1 MGDLSRNF
9 SRIEFACRCC
19 GKADIDPRLVDALQ
33 ELRDLAN
40 APIRV
45 TSGYRCLE
53 HNRVVG
59 GAKQSRHL
67 RGHAADIVIK
77 SLSVTGMYELAE
89 QVAAFRNGGIG
100 VYPEQGFV
108 HVDIRE
114 VRTRWG
120 HLDGQYVSLEE
131 AMKTNGGDRNA
142 AA

>member
-9 SRIEFACRCC
+9 SRSEFACRCC

-77 SLSVTGMYELAE
+77 SFSVTGMYELAE

-100 VYPEQGFV
+100 VYPERGFI
-108 HVDIRE
+108 HADIRE
-114 VRTRWG
+114 GRTRWG
-120 HLDGQYVSLEE
+120 HLDGKYVSLEE

-142 AA
+142 AV

>member
-9 SRIEFACRCC
+9 SRSEFACRCC
-19 GKADIDPRLVDALQ
+19 GRAEVDPRLVDALQ
-33 ELRDLAN
+33 ELRDLAR

-45 TSGYRCLE
+45 TSGYRCPE
-53 HNRVVG
+53 HNRAVG

-67 RGHAADIVIK
+67 LGHAADIVING
-77 SLSVTGMYELAE
+77 LSVAGMYELAE
-89 QVAAFRNGGIG
+89 QVAAFRKGGIG

-114 VRTRWG
+114 GRTRWG
-120 HLDGQYVSLEE
+120 CLGGKYVSFEE

-142 AA
+142 AV

>member
-9 SRIEFACRCC
+9 SRSEFACRCC

-45 TSGYRCLE
+45 TSGYRCPE
-53 HNRVVG
+53 HNRAVG

-67 RGHAADIVIK
+67 RRHAADIVIK
-77 SLSVTGMYELAE
+77 SLSVTVMYELAE

-100 VYPEQGFV
+100 VYPEQGFI

-114 VRTRWG
+114 GRTRWG
-120 HLDGQYVSLEE
+120 HLDGKYVSFEE

-142 AA
+142 AV

>member
-9 SRIEFACRCC
+9 SRSEFACRCC

-45 TSGYRCLE
+45 TSGYRCSE
-53 HNRVVG
+53 HNRAVG

-77 SLSVTGMYELAE
+77 SLSVAGMYELAE
-89 QVAAFRNGGIG
+89 KVAVFRNGGIG
-100 VYPEQGFV
+100 VYPEQGFI
-108 HVDIRE
+108 HVDIRDG
-114 VRTRWG
+114 RSRWG
-120 HLDGQYVSLEE
+120 HVGGKYVSLEE
-131 AMKTNGGDRNA
+131 AMKTIGGERNA
-142 AA
+142 TD